1 MTANTK
7 TKKRFEMPHSLA
19 IIVGVILFA
28 CFLTYIIPAG
38 TYNQI
43 TNGAGK
49 SVVDPNSFHYIESSP
64 VNPLKFLTYIY
75 KGLNSA
81 GGIIFVLFCCSGGMG
96 LVQSTGVLQGAAN
109 SLSKKIRG
117 KEWLVISMITLL
129 FTLLSSVTVSTL
141 LIPLT
146 PIGIMLAQALGMDMI
161 TGVGMVLLG
170 TTIGSSTGALVAAST
185 GIAQTIA
192 GLPMYS
198 GLGYRLFCNIP
209 FWLVGNFYLVHYAA
223 KVRKD
228 PTKSLVYGMKLNA
241 NADTSNLVEF
251 TKDHIPVAIV
261 TVLGFAWQI
270 AGSIRGVSDMQFTS
284 NTFLYMGL
292 AVAIVARMKLNEI
305 CEKFLKSVSG
315 LASVGMLIGFAY
327 SISLILKDGMILDTI
342 VHALSTTLGQ
352 IPVLLQAPVMF
363 LLHCLINL
371 LITSGSGQATAS
383 MPIFLPAADMIGMS
397 RQLAVLCFNFGDGFC
412 NAILPHAAVTLAM
425 VSMGDIPFAK
435 WFKFVWKL
443 FAAWVVVGCIML
455 MIATV
460 IGY

>member
-1 MTANTK
+1 MTTTVK
-7 TKKRFEMPHSLA
+7 KKKRFEMPHSLA
-19 IIVGVILFA
+19 IIVGVIIFA
-28 CFLTYIIPAG
+28 CLLTYIIPAG
-38 TYNQI
+38 TYDQVVNE
-43 TNGAGK
+43 AGK
-49 SVVDPNSFHYIESSP
+49 SVVDPDSFHYIESSP

-81 GGIIFVLFCCSGGMG
+81 AAIIFVLFCCSGGMG

-117 KEWLVISMITLL
+117 KEWMVISMITLL

-185 GIAQTIA
+185 GIAHTIA

-209 FWLVGNFYLVHYAA
+209 FWLIGNLYLVRYAA

-228 PTKSLVYGMKLNA
+228 PTKSLVYGLKLDV

-251 TKDHIPVAIV
+251 NKGHIPVAIV
-261 TVLGFAWQI
+261 TVLGFGWQI

-292 AVAIVARMKLNEI
+292 AVAIVSRMKINEM
-305 CEKFLKSVSG
+305 CEKFLKSVGG

-342 VHALSTTLGQ
+342 VYVLSNTLGQ

-363 LLHCLINL
+363 IMHCIINL
-371 LITSGSGQATAS
+371 LITSGSGQASAS
-383 MPIFLPAADMIGMS
+383 MPIFLPVADMIGMS

-425 VSMGDIPFAK
+425 VSMGDIPFAR
-435 WFKFVWKL
+435 WFRFVWKL
-443 FAAWVVVGCIML
+443 FAIWVLVGCVML
-455 MIATV
+455 MIGTV